1 MDKNRLQQRT
11 RFIATGVEVR
21 EDGSD
26 NRVLKGKAVCF
37 NEVTTL
43 WDGKYYVEREII
55 APSCITEDF
64 LREQD
69 VKLNLLHNRNESIAR
84 NNKGEGTLKFELRAD
99 GLYWEAE
106 MPKCDLGDR
115 ALELVRNKTYTGCSF
130 EFYPEE
136 YTEAVTTLPDG
147 REETTVT
154 ITKFRALTALTIALD
169 PAYEGTSVSERE
181 AFQKREI
188 DFDKKEAEAKAQREA
203 EEKREAEK
211 KTLARKSRELQEDID
226 DELLILQRNNI

>member
-1 MDKNRLQQRT
+1 MNKQQIRQ

-21 EDGSD
+21 EGEGDS
-26 NRVLKGKAVCF
+26 RVLKGKAVCF

-43 WDGKYYVEREII
+43 WDGKYYVEKEII
-55 APSCITEDF
+55 SPTCITEEF

-84 NNKGEGTLKFELRAD
+84 NNKGVGTLKFELRED

-136 YTEAVTTLPDG
+136 YTEAVTTLADG
-147 REETTVT
+147 REEETVT
-154 ITKFRALTALTIALD
+154 HTKFRSLSAITIALD
-169 PAYEGTSVSERE
+169 PAYQGTSVSERE
-181 AFQKREI
+181 AYQKREN
-188 DFDKKEAEAKAQREA
+188 DRDAELA
-203 EEKREAEK
+203 KREAEK
-211 KTLARKSRELQEDID
+211 KSEQERLSLARESADRQRRLR
-226 DELLILQRNNI
+226 LLEMTTQF

>member
-1 MDKNRLQQRT
+1 MDKLQLRQR
-11 RFIATGVEVR
+11 FLATGVEVSEA
-21 EDGSD
+21 EDGSES
-26 NRVLKGKAVCF
+26 RILRGKAVCF
-37 NEVTTL
+37 NEETTL
-43 WDGKYYVEREII
+43 WDGKYYVEKEII

-84 NNKGEGTLKFELRAD
+84 NNKGVGTLKFELRAD

-136 YTEAVTTLPDG
+136 YTSEVKTLEDG
-147 REETTVT
+147 REEET
-154 ITKFRALTALTIALD
+154 ITHTKFRSLTALTIALD

-181 AFQKREI
+181 QYQQREK
-188 DFDKKEAEAKAQREA
+188 DHDAELAAREAKLQ
-203 EEKREAEK
+203 AEK
-211 KTLARKSRELQEDID
+211 KTREHELLALQEEVAEDQ
-226 DELLILQRNNI
+226 LLAQRETLIY

>member
-1 MDKNRLQQRT
+1 MDKLQLRQR
-11 RFIATGVEVR
+11 FLATGVEVR
-21 EDGSD
+21 EAEDGSES
-26 NRVLKGKAVCF
+26 RVLRGKAVCF
-37 NEVTTL
+37 NELTTL
-43 WDGKYYVEREII
+43 WDGKYYVEKEII
-55 APSCITEDF
+55 APSCITEEF

-136 YTEAVTTLPDG
+136 YTEAVTTLEDE
-147 REETTVT
+147 REEVT
-154 ITKFRALTALTIALD
+154 ITHTKFRSLTALTIALD

-181 AFQKREI
+181 QYQ
-188 DFDKKEAEAKAQREA
+188 QREKDHDA
-203 EEKREAEK
+203 ELAAREAAEK
-211 KTLARKSRELQEDID
+211 AAREKENLCRELADMRRARERMELDIV
-226 DELLILQRNNI
+226 NY

>member
-1 MDKNRLQQRT
+1 MNKQQIRQ

-21 EDGSD
+21 EGEGDS
-26 NRVLKGKAVCF
+26 RVLKGKAVCF

-43 WDGKYYVEREII
+43 WDGKYYVEKEII
-55 APSCITEDF
+55 SPTCITEEF

-84 NNKGEGTLKFELRAD
+84 NNKGVGTLKFELRED

-136 YTEAVTTLPDG
+136 YTEAVTTLADG
-147 REETTVT
+147 REEETVT
-154 ITKFRALTALTIALD
+154 HTKFRSLSAITIALD
-169 PAYEGTSVSERE
+169 PAYQGTSVSERE
-181 AFQKREI
+181 AYQKREN
-188 DFDKKEAEAKAQREA
+188 DRDAELA
-203 EEKREAEK
+203 KREAEK
-211 KTLARKSRELQEDID
+211 KAEQERLSLARESSDRQRRLR
-226 DELLILQRNNI
+226 LLEMETNI

>member
-1 MDKNRLQQRT
+1 MDKEQLRQ
-11 RFIATGVEVR
+11 RFIASGVQVR
-21 EDGSD
+21 EAEGEGDS
-26 NRVLKGKAVCF
+26 RVLKGKAVCF

-43 WDGKYYVEREII
+43 WDGKYYVEKEII
-55 APSCITEDF
+55 SPTCITDEF

-84 NNKGEGTLKFELRAD
+84 NNKGVGTLKFELRED

-136 YTEAVTTLPDG
+136 YTEAVTTLADG
-147 REETTVT
+147 REEETVT
-154 ITKFRALTALTIALD
+154 HTKFRSLSAITIALD
-169 PAYEGTSVSERE
+169 PAYQGTSVSERE
-181 AFQKREI
+181 AYQKREN
-188 DFDKKEAEAKAQREA
+188 DRDAELA
-203 EEKREAEK
+203 KREAEK
-211 KTLARKSRELQEDID
+211 KAEQERLTLARESSDRQRRLR
-226 DELLILQRNNI
+226 LLEMTTNF

>member
-1 MDKNRLQQRT
+1 MDKQQIRQ

-21 EDGSD
+21 EGEGDS
-26 NRVLKGKAVCF
+26 RVLKGKAVCF

-43 WDGKYYVEREII
+43 WDGKYYVEKEII
-55 APSCITEDF
+55 SPSCITEEF

-84 NNKGEGTLKFELRAD
+84 NNKGVGTLKFELRED

-136 YTEAVTTLPDG
+136 YTEAVTTLADG
-147 REETTVT
+147 REEVT
-154 ITKFRALTALTIALD
+154 ITHTKFRSLSALTIALD
-169 PAYEGTSVSERE
+169 PAYEGTSVAERE
-181 AFQKREI
+181 AYQKREAQKTQEQE
-188 DFDKKEAEAKAQREA
+188 DLEKA
-203 EEKREAEK
+203 KREQEQK
-211 KTLARKSRELQEDID
+211 LTLARESADRQRELERMK
-226 DELLILQRNNI
+226 LNF

>member
-1 MDKNRLQQRT
+1 MEQNKLQQRM
-11 RFIATGVEVR
+11 RFMPHGVEIR
-21 EDGSD
+21 ENEDGTES
-26 NRVLKGKAVCF
+26 RKIGGKAICF

-43 WDGKYYVEREII
+43 WDGKYYVDREII
-55 APSCITEDF
+55 APSCITEEF

-84 NNKGEGTLKFELRAD
+84 NNKGVGTLKFELRED

-136 YTEAVTTLPDG
+136 YTEAVTTLADG
-147 REETTVT
+147 REDVLITH
-154 ITKFRALTALTIALD
+154 TKFRSLTALTIALD
-169 PAYEGTSVSERE
+169 PAYEGTSVAERE
-181 AFQKREI
+181 AYQKREN
-188 DFDKKEAEAKAQREA
+188 DRDAELAA
-203 EEKREAEK
+203 REAEK
-211 KTLARKSRELQEDID
+211 KAEQERLTFARESADRQRRLR
-226 DELLILQRNNI
+226 LLEMTTQF

>member
-1 MDKNRLQQRT
+1 MDKQQIRQ

-21 EDGSD
+21 EGEGES
-26 NRVLKGKAVCF
+26 RVLRGKAVCF

-43 WDGKYYVEREII
+43 WDGKYFVEKEII
-55 APSCITEDF
+55 SPSCITEEF

-69 VKLNLLHNRNESIAR
+69 VKLDLLHNRNESIAR
-84 NNKGEGTLKFELRAD
+84 NNKGVGTLKFELRAD

-136 YTEAVTTLPDG
+136 YTEAVTTLADG
-147 REETTVT
+147 REEVT
-154 ITKFRALTALTIALD
+154 ITHTKFRSLSALTIALD
-169 PAYEGTSVSERE
+169 PAYQGTSVNERE
-181 AFQKREI
+181 QY
-188 DFDKKEAEAKAQREA
+188 
-203 EEKREAEK
+203 EKRENDHAAEMAAREEAAK
-211 KTLARKSRELQEDID
+211 QAEREKQTQNARSRVLCSIEAALAESDI
-226 DELLILQRNNI
+226 N

>member
-1 MDKNRLQQRT
+1 MNKQQIRQ

-21 EDGSD
+21 EGEGDS
-26 NRVLKGKAVCF
+26 RVLKGKAVCF

-43 WDGKYYVEREII
+43 WDGKYYVEKEII
-55 APSCITEDF
+55 SPTCITEEF

-84 NNKGEGTLKFELRAD
+84 NNKGVGTLKFELRED

-136 YTEAVTTLPDG
+136 YTEAVTTLADG
-147 REETTVT
+147 REEVT
-154 ITKFRALTALTIALD
+154 ITHTKFRSLSALTIALD
-169 PAYEGTSVSERE
+169 PAYQGTSVSERE
-181 AFQKREI
+181 AYQKREN
-188 DFDKKEAEAKAQREA
+188 DRDAELSA
-203 EEKREAEK
+203 REAEK
-211 KTLARKSRELQEDID
+211 KAEQERLTLARESSDRQRRLR
-226 DELLILQRNNI
+226 LLEMTTQF

>member
-1 MDKNRLQQRT
+1 MDKQQIRQ

-21 EDGSD
+21 EGEGDS
-26 NRVLKGKAVCF
+26 RVLKGKAVCF

-43 WDGKYYVEREII
+43 WDGKYYVETEII
-55 APSCITEDF
+55 SPSCITEEF

-84 NNKGEGTLKFELRAD
+84 NNKGVGTLKFELRED

-136 YTEAVTTLPDG
+136 YTEAVTTLSDG
-147 REETTVT
+147 REEETVT
-154 ITKFRALTALTIALD
+154 HTKFRSLSAITIALD
-169 PAYEGTSVSERE
+169 PAYQGTSVSERE
-181 AFQKREI
+181 AYQKREN
-188 DFDKKEAEAKAQREA
+188 DRDAELAA
-203 EEKREAEK
+203 REAEK
-211 KTLARKSRELQEDID
+211 KAEQERLTLERESADRQRRLR
-226 DELLILQRNNI
+226 LLEMTTQF

>member
-1 MDKNRLQQRT
+1 MNKQQIRQ

-21 EDGSD
+21 EGEGDS
-26 NRVLKGKAVCF
+26 RVLKGKAVCF

-43 WDGKYYVEREII
+43 WDGKYYVEKEII
-55 APSCITEDF
+55 SPTCITEEF
-64 LREQD
+64 LRDQD

-84 NNKGEGTLKFELRAD
+84 NNKGVGTLKFELRED

-136 YTEAVTTLPDG
+136 YTEAVTTLADG
-147 REETTVT
+147 REEETVT
-154 ITKFRALTALTIALD
+154 HTKFRSLSAITIALD
-169 PAYEGTSVSERE
+169 PAYQGTSVSERE
-181 AFQKREI
+181 AYQKREN
-188 DFDKKEAEAKAQREA
+188 DRDAELA
-203 EEKREAEK
+203 KREAEK
-211 KTLARKSRELQEDID
+211 KSEQERLSLARESADRQRRLR
-226 DELLILQRNNI
+226 LLEMTTNF

>member
-1 MDKNRLQQRT
+1 MDKQQIRQ

-21 EDGSD
+21 EGEGDS
-26 NRVLKGKAVCF
+26 RVLKGKAVGF

-43 WDGKYYVEREII
+43 WDGKYYVEKEII
-55 APSCITEDF
+55 SPSCITEEF

-84 NNKGEGTLKFELRAD
+84 NNKGVGTLKFELRED

-136 YTEAVTTLPDG
+136 YTEAVTTLSDG
-147 REETTVT
+147 REEETVT
-154 ITKFRALTALTIALD
+154 HTKFRSLSAITIALD
-169 PAYEGTSVSERE
+169 PAYQGTSVSERE
-181 AFQKREI
+181 AYQKREN
-188 DFDKKEAEAKAQREA
+188 DRDAELAA
-203 EEKREAEK
+203 REAEK
-211 KTLARKSRELQEDID
+211 KAEQERLTLERESADRQRRLR
-226 DELLILQRNNI
+226 LLEMTTQF

>member
-1 MDKNRLQQRT
+1 MDKEQLRQ
-11 RFIATGVEVR
+11 RFIATGVQVR
-21 EDGSD
+21 EAEGEGYS
-26 NRVLKGKAVCF
+26 RVLKGKAVCF

-43 WDGKYYVEREII
+43 WDGKYYVEKEII
-55 APSCITEDF
+55 SHTCITEEF

-84 NNKGEGTLKFELRAD
+84 NNKGVGTLKFEIRED

-136 YTEAVTTLPDG
+136 YTEAVTTLADG
-147 REETTVT
+147 REEETV
-154 ITKFRALTALTIALD
+154 IHTKFRSLSAITIALD
-169 PAYEGTSVSERE
+169 PAYQGTSVSERE
-181 AFQKREI
+181 AYQKREN
-188 DFDKKEAEAKAQREA
+188 DRDAELA
-203 EEKREAEK
+203 KREAEK
-211 KTLARKSRELQEDID
+211 KAEQERLTLARESSDRQRRLR
-226 DELLILQRNNI
+226 LLEMETNI

>member
-1 MDKNRLQQRT
+1 MNKQQIRQ

-21 EDGSD
+21 EGEGDS
-26 NRVLKGKAVCF
+26 RVLKGKAVCF

-43 WDGKYYVEREII
+43 WDGKYYVEKEII
-55 APSCITEDF
+55 SPTCITEEF

-84 NNKGEGTLKFELRAD
+84 NNKGVGTLKFELRED

-136 YTEAVTTLPDG
+136 YTEAVTTLADG
-147 REETTVT
+147 REEETVT
-154 ITKFRALTALTIALD
+154 HTKFRSLSAITIALD
-169 PAYEGTSVSERE
+169 PAYQGTSVSERE
-181 AFQKREI
+181 AYQKREN
-188 DFDKKEAEAKAQREA
+188 DRDAELA
-203 EEKREAEK
+203 KREAEK
-211 KTLARKSRELQEDID
+211 KAEQERLTLARESSDRQRRLR
-226 DELLILQRNNI
+226 LLEMETNI

>member
-1 MDKNRLQQRT
+1 MDKEQLRQ
-11 RFIATGVEVR
+11 RFIATGVQVR
-21 EDGSD
+21 EAEGEGDS
-26 NRVLKGKAVCF
+26 RVLKGKAVCF

-43 WDGKYYVEREII
+43 WDGKYYVEKEII
-55 APSCITEDF
+55 SPTCITEEF

-84 NNKGEGTLKFELRAD
+84 NNKGVGTLKFELRED

-136 YTEAVTTLPDG
+136 YTEAVTTLADG
-147 REETTVT
+147 REEETVT
-154 ITKFRALTALTIALD
+154 HTKFRSLSAITIALD
-169 PAYEGTSVSERE
+169 PAYQGTSVSERE
-181 AFQKREI
+181 AYQKREN
-188 DFDKKEAEAKAQREA
+188 DRDAELS
-203 EEKREAEK
+203 KREAEK
-211 KTLARKSRELQEDID
+211 KSEQERLSLARESADRQRRLR
-226 DELLILQRNNI
+226 LLEMTTNF

>member
-1 MDKNRLQQRT
+1 MDKEQLRQ
-11 RFIATGVEVR
+11 RFIATGVQVR
-21 EDGSD
+21 EAEGEGDS
-26 NRVLKGKAVCF
+26 RVLKGKAVCF

-43 WDGKYYVEREII
+43 WDGKYYVEKEII
-55 APSCITEDF
+55 SPTCITEEF

-84 NNKGEGTLKFELRAD
+84 NNKGVGTLKFELRED

-136 YTEAVTTLPDG
+136 YTEAVTTLADG
-147 REETTVT
+147 REEETVT
-154 ITKFRALTALTIALD
+154 HTKFRSLSAITIALD
-169 PAYEGTSVSERE
+169 PAYQGTSVSERE
-181 AFQKREI
+181 AYQKREN
-188 DFDKKEAEAKAQREA
+188 DRDAELA
-203 EEKREAEK
+203 KREAEK
-211 KTLARKSRELQEDID
+211 KSEQERLSLARESADRQRRLR
-226 DELLILQRNNI
+226 LLEMTTNF

>member
-1 MDKNRLQQRT
+1 MNKQQIRQ

-21 EDGSD
+21 EGEGDS
-26 NRVLKGKAVCF
+26 RVLKGKAVCF

-43 WDGKYYVEREII
+43 WDGKYYVEKEII
-55 APSCITEDF
+55 SPTCITEEF

-84 NNKGEGTLKFELRAD
+84 NNKGVGTLKFELRED

-136 YTEAVTTLPDG
+136 YTEAVTTLADG
-147 REETTVT
+147 REEETVT
-154 ITKFRALTALTIALD
+154 HTKFRSLSAITIALD
-169 PAYEGTSVSERE
+169 PAYQGTSVSERE
-181 AFQKREI
+181 AYQKREN
-188 DFDKKEAEAKAQREA
+188 DRDAELA
-203 EEKREAEK
+203 KREAEK
-211 KTLARKSRELQEDID
+211 KSEQERLSLARESADRQRRLR
-226 DELLILQRNNI
+226 LLEMTTNF

>member
-1 MDKNRLQQRT
+1 MNKQQIRQ

-21 EDGSD
+21 EGEGDS
-26 NRVLKGKAVCF
+26 RVLKGKAVCF

-43 WDGKYYVEREII
+43 WDGKYYVEKEII
-55 APSCITEDF
+55 SPSCITEEF

-84 NNKGEGTLKFELRAD
+84 NNKGVGTLKFELRED

-136 YTEAVTTLPDG
+136 YTEAVTTLADG
-147 REETTVT
+147 REEETVT
-154 ITKFRALTALTIALD
+154 HTKFRSLTAITIALD
-169 PAYEGTSVSERE
+169 PAYQGTSVSERE
-181 AFQKREI
+181 AYQKRENER
-188 DFDKKEAEAKAQREA
+188 DAELA
-203 EEKREAEK
+203 KREAEK
-211 KTLARKSRELQEDID
+211 KAEQERLTLARESADRQRRLR
-226 DELLILQRNNI
+226 LLEMTTNF

>member
-1 MDKNRLQQRT
+1 MNKQQIRQ

-21 EDGSD
+21 EGEGDS
-26 NRVLKGKAVCF
+26 RVLKGKAVCF

-43 WDGKYYVEREII
+43 WDGKYYVEKEII
-55 APSCITEDF
+55 SPTCITEGF

-84 NNKGEGTLKFELRAD
+84 NNKGVGTLKFELRED

-136 YTEAVTTLPDG
+136 YTESVTTLADG
-147 REETTVT
+147 REEETVT
-154 ITKFRALTALTIALD
+154 HTKFRSLSAITIALD
-169 PAYEGTSVSERE
+169 PAYQGTSVSERE
-181 AFQKREI
+181 AYQKREN
-188 DFDKKEAEAKAQREA
+188 DRD
-203 EEKREAEK
+203 EELAKREAEK
-211 KTLARKSRELQEDID
+211 KAEQERLTLARESSDRQRRLR
-226 DELLILQRNNI
+226 LLEMTTNF

>member
-1 MDKNRLQQRT
+1 MDKEQLRQ
-11 RFIATGVEVR
+11 RFIATGVQVR
-21 EDGSD
+21 EAEGEGDS
-26 NRVLKGKAVCF
+26 RVLKGKAVCF

-43 WDGKYYVEREII
+43 WDGKYYVEKEII
-55 APSCITEDF
+55 SPTCITEEF

-84 NNKGEGTLKFELRAD
+84 NNKGVGTLKFELRDD

-136 YTEAVTTLPDG
+136 YTEAVTTLADG
-147 REETTVT
+147 REEETVT
-154 ITKFRALTALTIALD
+154 HTKFRSLSAITIALD
-169 PAYEGTSVSERE
+169 PAYQGTSVSERE
-181 AFQKREI
+181 AYQKREN
-188 DFDKKEAEAKAQREA
+188 DRDAELA
-203 EEKREAEK
+203 KREAEK
-211 KTLARKSRELQEDID
+211 KAEQERLTLARESSDRQRRLR
-226 DELLILQRNNI
+226 LLEMTTNF

>member
-1 MDKNRLQQRT
+1 MNKQQIRQ

-21 EDGSD
+21 EGEGDS
-26 NRVLKGKAVCF
+26 RVLKGKAVCF

-43 WDGKYYVEREII
+43 WDGKYYVEKEII
-55 APSCITEDF
+55 SPSCITEEF

-84 NNKGEGTLKFELRAD
+84 NNKGVGTLKFELRED

-136 YTEAVTTLPDG
+136 YTEAVTTLADG
-147 REETTVT
+147 REEETVT
-154 ITKFRALTALTIALD
+154 HTKFRSLSAITIALD
-169 PAYEGTSVSERE
+169 PAYQGTSVSERE
-181 AFQKREI
+181 AYQKREN
-188 DFDKKEAEAKAQREA
+188 DRDAELAA
-203 EEKREAEK
+203 REAEK
-211 KTLARKSRELQEDID
+211 KAEQERLTLARESADRQRRLR
-226 DELLILQRNNI
+226 LLEMTTQF

>member
-1 MDKNRLQQRT
+1 MDKEQLRQ
-11 RFIATGVEVR
+11 RFIATGVQVR
-21 EDGSD
+21 EAEGEGDS
-26 NRVLKGKAVCF
+26 RVLKGKAVCF

-43 WDGKYYVEREII
+43 WDGKYYVEKEII
-55 APSCITEDF
+55 SPTCITEEF

-84 NNKGEGTLKFELRAD
+84 NNKGVGTLKFELRED

-136 YTEAVTTLPDG
+136 YTEAVTTLADG
-147 REETTVT
+147 REEETVT
-154 ITKFRALTALTIALD
+154 HTKFRSLSVITIALD
-169 PAYEGTSVSERE
+169 PAYQGTSVSERE
-181 AFQKREI
+181 TYQKREN
-188 DFDKKEAEAKAQREA
+188 DRDAELA
-203 EEKREAEK
+203 KREAEK
-211 KTLARKSRELQEDID
+211 KAEQERLTLARESSDRQRRLR
-226 DELLILQRNNI
+226 LLEMTTNF

>member
-1 MDKNRLQQRT
+1 MNKQQIRQ

-21 EDGSD
+21 EGEGDS
-26 NRVLKGKAVCF
+26 RVLKGKAVCF

-43 WDGKYYVEREII
+43 WDGKYYVEKEII
-55 APSCITEDF
+55 SPSCITEEF

-84 NNKGEGTLKFELRAD
+84 NNKGVGTLKFELRED

-136 YTEAVTTLPDG
+136 YTEAVTTLADG
-147 REETTVT
+147 REEETVT
-154 ITKFRALTALTIALD
+154 HTKFRSLSAITIALD
-169 PAYEGTSVSERE
+169 PAYQGTSVSERE
-181 AFQKREI
+181 AYQKRENER
-188 DFDKKEAEAKAQREA
+188 DAELA
-203 EEKREAEK
+203 KREAEK
-211 KTLARKSRELQEDID
+211 KAEQERLTLARESADRQRRLR
-226 DELLILQRNNI
+226 LLEMETNI

>member
-1 MDKNRLQQRT
+1 MNKQQIRQ

-21 EDGSD
+21 EGEGDS
-26 NRVLKGKAVCF
+26 RVLKGKAVCF

-43 WDGKYYVEREII
+43 WDGKYYVEKEII
-55 APSCITEDF
+55 SPSCITEEF

-84 NNKGEGTLKFELRAD
+84 NNKGVGTLKFELRED

-136 YTEAVTTLPDG
+136 YTEAVRTLADG
-147 REETTVT
+147 REEETVT
-154 ITKFRALTALTIALD
+154 HTKFRSLSAITIALD
-169 PAYEGTSVSERE
+169 PAYQGTSVSERE
-181 AFQKREI
+181 AYQKLENDR
-188 DFDKKEAEAKAQREA
+188 DAELA
-203 EEKREAEK
+203 KREAEK
-211 KTLARKSRELQEDID
+211 KAEQERLTLARESADRQRRLR
-226 DELLILQRNNI
+226 LLEMETNI

>member
-1 MDKNRLQQRT
+1 MDKEQLRQ

-21 EDGSD
+21 EGEGDS
-26 NRVLKGKAVCF
+26 RVLKGKAVCF

-43 WDGKYYVEREII
+43 WDGKYYVEKEII
-55 APSCITEDF
+55 SPTCITDEF

-84 NNKGEGTLKFELRAD
+84 NNKGVGTLKFELRED

-136 YTEAVTTLPDG
+136 YTEAVTTLADG
-147 REETTVT
+147 REEETVT
-154 ITKFRALTALTIALD
+154 HTKFRSLSAITIALD
-169 PAYEGTSVSERE
+169 PAYQGTSVSERE
-181 AFQKREI
+181 AYQKREN
-188 DFDKKEAEAKAQREA
+188 DRDAELA
-203 EEKREAEK
+203 KREAEK
-211 KTLARKSRELQEDID
+211 KSEQERLSLARESADRQRRLR
-226 DELLILQRNNI
+226 LLEMTTNF

>member
-1 MDKNRLQQRT
+1 MNKQQIRQ

-21 EDGSD
+21 EGEGDS
-26 NRVLKGKAVCF
+26 RVLKGKAVCF

-43 WDGKYYVEREII
+43 WDGKYYVEKEII
-55 APSCITEDF
+55 SPSCITEEF

-84 NNKGEGTLKFELRAD
+84 NNKGVGTLKFELRED

-136 YTEAVTTLPDG
+136 YTEAVTTLADG
-147 REETTVT
+147 REEETVT
-154 ITKFRALTALTIALD
+154 HTKFRSLTAITIALD
-169 PAYEGTSVSERE
+169 PAYQGTSVSERE
-181 AFQKREI
+181 AYQKREN
-188 DFDKKEAEAKAQREA
+188 DRDTELA
-203 EEKREAEK
+203 KREAEK
-211 KTLARKSRELQEDID
+211 KAEQERLTLARESADR
-226 DELLILQRNNI
+226 QRRLRFLEMTTNF

>member
-1 MDKNRLQQRT
+1 MNKQQIRQ

-21 EDGSD
+21 EGEGDS
-26 NRVLKGKAVCF
+26 RVLKGKAVCF

-43 WDGKYYVEREII
+43 WDGKYYVEKEII
-55 APSCITEDF
+55 SPTCITEEF

-84 NNKGEGTLKFELRAD
+84 NNKGVGTLKFELRED

-136 YTEAVTTLPDG
+136 YTEAVTTLADG
-147 REETTVT
+147 REEETVT
-154 ITKFRALTALTIALD
+154 HTKFRSLTAITIALD
-169 PAYEGTSVSERE
+169 PAYQGTSVSERE
-181 AFQKREI
+181 AYQKREN
-188 DFDKKEAEAKAQREA
+188 DRDAELAA
-203 EEKREAEK
+203 REAEK
-211 KTLARKSRELQEDID
+211 KAEQERLTFARESADRQRRLR
-226 DELLILQRNNI
+226 LLEMTTNF